1 MSWTSHAVGI
11 RGFNFAIFYMSITK
25 FQAKCDLINF
35 KGNPTVFVPLVCEN
49 VLKLTGTH
57 ACGNFKLWIGDSI
70 KYYLVSSYIIFY
82 LKIVIFWLINELV

>member
-57 ACGNFKLWIGDSI
+57 VVILNSG
-70 KYYLVSSYIIFY
+70 LVIPLNIILLAVTSYFY
-82 LKIVIFWLINELV
+82 LKIVIFWFIDELV

>member
-1 MSWTSHAVGI
+1 
-11 RGFNFAIFYMSITK
+11 MSITK

-70 KYYLVSSYIIFY
+70 KYYLVSSNIIFLFKNNY
-82 LKIVIFWLINELV
+82 ILVDR